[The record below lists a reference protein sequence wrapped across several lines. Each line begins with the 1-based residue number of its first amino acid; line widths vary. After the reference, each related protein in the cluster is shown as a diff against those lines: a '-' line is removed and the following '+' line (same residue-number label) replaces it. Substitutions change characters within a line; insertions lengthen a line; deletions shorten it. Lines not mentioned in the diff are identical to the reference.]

1 MLMEVCSISRPRVAA
16 RQGGIYNIGSS
27 EGGIVVVAV
36 VPSSSL
42 LLLCVGNAALLLLLS
57 LLVLGSDANAN
68 LRTMTGVDKL
78 RSSSLLAVRPLRIR

>member
-1 MLMEVCSISRPRVAA
+1 MMVCSISRPRVAA

-27 EGGIVVVAV
+27 EGIIVVAV
-36 VPSSSL
+36 VPSSL

>member
-1 MLMEVCSISRPRVAA
+1 MVVCSISRPRVAA

-57 LLVLGSDANAN
+57 LLVLGSSDANAN

-78 RSSSLLAVRPLRIR
+78 RSS